1 VTSRLGTGKSINNLF
16 YSVLS
21 IFSAFTR
28 GNSLLTDNLLL
39 FFLWLSPLF
48 KLLPWI
54 WEKETTTRPNLDGP
68 TLEYKAAMSPNLQKS
83 SFSKP
88 ADPLRGHQ
96 KTSLTKIEGLPRVD
110 SKIDLRI

>member
-1 VTSRLGTGKSINNLF
+1 LRF
-16 YSVLS
+16 
-21 IFSAFTR
+21 
-28 GNSLLTDNLLL
+28 
-39 FFLWLSPLF
+39 SPLF

-88 ADPLRGHQ
+88 DPLRGGHQ
-96 KTSLTKIEGLPRVD
+96 KTSLSKIEGLPRVD

>member
-1 VTSRLGTGKSINNLF
+1 
-16 YSVLS
+16 
-21 IFSAFTR
+21 
-28 GNSLLTDNLLL
+28 
-39 FFLWLSPLF
+39 LWLSPLF

-88 ADPLRGHQ
+88 DPLRG
-96 KTSLTKIEGLPRVD
+96 KTSLSKSEGLPRVD